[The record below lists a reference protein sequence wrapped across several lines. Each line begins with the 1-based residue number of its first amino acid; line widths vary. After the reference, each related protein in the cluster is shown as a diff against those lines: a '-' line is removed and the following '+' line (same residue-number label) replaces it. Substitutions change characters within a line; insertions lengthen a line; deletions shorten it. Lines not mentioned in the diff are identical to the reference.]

1 MGKCTI
7 NQRILFVDIN
17 CNFYG
22 TSYFYLEHSEDNP
35 SKRTPILPNFI
46 NLNEQKTKGL
56 LTMLQIKIGC
66 PIKIT
71 ININKK
77 DSLVN
82 GTFGYVCDVDQ
93 EQDIIWC
100 IFSNKVGEVTRRN
113 FWKSNDIS
121 KNAIPIVRQ

>member
-1 MGKCTI
+1 
-7 NQRILFVDIN
+7 
-17 CNFYG
+17 
-22 TSYFYLEHSEDNP
+22 
-35 SKRTPILPNFI
+35 
-46 NLNEQKTKGL
+46 
-56 LTMLQIKIGC
+56 MLQIKIGC

-93 EQDIIWC
+93 DQNIIWC

-113 FWKSNDIS
+113 FWKSQQLQEAWPSFPVSSPSPYDL
-121 KNAIPIVRQ
+121 